1 MARGGEG
8 KVRGIIVTLLHRLTL
23 HSAATTQLSSSELH
37 PKRVVVTVE
46 REDSITSHHAVPA
59 QAAVLQRW
67 GRLQ

>member
-1 MARGGEG
+1 M
-8 KVRGIIVTLLHRLTL
+8 RGIIVTLLHRLTL
-23 HSAATTQLSSSELH
+23 HSHTPATTPHCDSELH
-37 PKRVVVTVE
+37 PRSVVVTVRVE